1 MIRLR
6 PFISAVAVCLSLT
19 ILSASAR
26 AAAPSATPE
35 SKTPIKHFLV
45 VMQENHTFD
54 NYFGMYP
61 GADGIPQNV
70 CMPVNP
76 FNAANTDCVAP
87 FHIGD
92 TEVEL
97 EDPDHSTLTHRLQY
111 NEGKMDAFVYA
122 LNKRNQDGRLAM
134 GYYDDRDIPYY
145 WNLADEFVLFDRF
158 FSSAAGGSFI
168 NHIFWVAAQPSK
180 DQDRMTGKAINDL
193 ATIFDRLEAQGI
205 SWKFYVQNY
214 EPRLTYRTLH
224 EFPGNRASQI
234 VWVPLLNM
242 DRFIDDP
249 KLSSHIVDLNEY
261 YADLQ
266 KGTLPSVAYI
276 VPSGPSEHPP
286 SSIQAGQKFVRSLI
300 QALMQREAW
309 YSSAFMIAYD
319 DWGGWYDHV
328 RPPQVDAQGYGFR
341 VPALMVGPY
350 AKRGAIDHTELDY
363 GSMLKFIQYNWGV
376 EPLTKRDAKA
386 NNLLSAF
393 DFNQAPR
400 EPRFIPFERTT
411 AEQRTEPR
419 RVVIYIAYGAAIVLT
434 GLLIGLAAWRTR
446 RSSHPVKPDLKSDEE
461 ITSP

>member
-1 MIRLR
+1 MNQLR
-6 PFISAVAVCLSLT
+6 PLIYAIIVCLSLT
-19 ILSASAR
+19 LSASVW
-26 AAAPSATPE
+26 AAAPGAAPE
-35 SKTPIKHFLV
+35 PKTPIKHFIV

-61 GADGIPQNV
+61 GADGIPENV
-70 CMPVNP
+70 CMPVDP
-76 FNAANTDCVAP
+76 FDAKNTDCVKP

-122 LNKRNQDGRLAM
+122 LNKRNQDGRLSM
-134 GYYDDRDIPYY
+134 GYYDARDVPYY
-145 WNLADEFVLFDRF
+145 WNLADEYVLFDRF

-168 NHIFWVAAQPSK
+168 NHIYWVAAQPSSDK
-180 DQDRMTGKAINDL
+180 DRMTGKSIDNL
-193 ATIFDRLEAQGI
+193 PTIFDRLEEQGV

-234 VWVPLLNM
+234 VWVPVLNM

-249 KLSSHIVDLNEY
+249 KLASHIVDLSQYFE
-261 YADLQ
+261 DLQ

-286 SSIQAGQKFVRSLI
+286 SSILAGQKFVKSLI

-309 YSSAFMIAYD
+309 YSSAFMVAYD

-328 RPPQVDAQGYGFR
+328 HPPQVDEFGYGFR
-341 VPALMVGPY
+341 VPALMIGPY
-350 AKRGAIDHTELDY
+350 AKRGYIDHTVLDY
-363 GSMLKFIQYNWGV
+363 GSMLKFIEENWGTK
-376 EPLTKRDAKA
+376 PLATRDAQA
-386 NNLLSAF
+386 NNLLNAF
-393 DFNQAPR
+393 DFAQTPR
-400 EPRFIPFERTT
+400 QPRFIPTERIA
-411 AEQRTEPR
+411 AEQQVEPR
-419 RVVIYIAYGAAIVLT
+419 RIVIYIAYGAALAAT
-434 GLLIGLAAWRTR
+434 GLLIAFAAWRSR
-446 RSSHPVKPDLKSDEE
+446 RSLRVAGADQQPVEE
-461 ITSP
+461 SLSP